1 MKFSKIIKEIE
12 SSNARLFKESV
23 ILEQMKLN
31 NDIFFQGLDF
41 GYNKLLT
48 FGVKKIPVSSNS
60 GDGLDWKEFEK
71 ISHYL
76 INRKLIKPG

>member
-31 NDIFFQGLDF
+31 NDIFFR
-41 GYNKLLT
+41 
-48 FGVKKIPVSSNS
+48 VWI
-60 GDGLDWKEFEK
+60 
-71 ISHYL
+71 
-76 INRKLIKPG
+76 

>member
-31 NDIFFQGLDF
+31 NDIFFQGLDLA
-41 GYNKLLT
+41 YNKLLT
-48 FGVKKIPVSSNS
+48 FGVKKF
-60 GDGLDWKEFEK
+60 L
-71 ISHYL
+71 YL
-76 INRKLIKPG
+76 RIVVMDLIGKSLRKSLIT